1 MRDQAVDRDSGATA
15 RTGRPRMVD
24 VARLAG
30 VSQATVSFVLND
42 RADIPVAAA
51 TRQRILDAAEQLG
64 YRLNR
69 AAQELKLARSTTVGV
84 VSYGIASHPFAG
96 RTLLGI
102 QNAARARGYVC
113 MVVDVG
119 DEPDHG
125 ADADAV
131 ASLLDRVV
139 AGLIFASPGTLA
151 VQTPTLDPGVR
162 TAFSSCWPV
171 DPAGAGDVRAVIL
184 PDERQGGNA
193 AAAAVFDAGHRDVL
207 FLGGTPREW
216 ATVERERGLDDAA
229 RAAGIDPASIP
240 RVYGDYSA
248 RSGYRLAA
256 EAFDRRRYT
265 AVVCGNDLMALGA
278 LLLLHER
285 GLRIPDDV
293 SLVGYDDQEAL
304 AAELHPPLTTVA
316 LPHYEMGALAL
327 DALLDDEP
335 LGRLAV
341 TCPPVERASVATPRA

>member
-1 MRDQAVDRDSGATA
+1 
-15 RTGRPRMVD
+15 MVD

-42 RADIPVAAA
+42 RTDIPVAAA
-51 TRQRILDAAEQLG
+51 TRQRILDAAGELG

-102 QNAARARGYVC
+102 QNAARARGHVC
-113 MVVDVG
+113 MVVDVA

-125 ADADAV
+125 ADAV
-131 ASLLDRVV
+131 ASLLDRGV
-139 AGLIFASPGTLA
+139 AGLLFASPAALG
-151 VQTPTLDPGVR
+151 VRTPAIDRSVR

-171 DPAGAGDVRAVIL
+171 DAETAGDVRAEVL
-184 PDERQGGNA
+184 PDERAGGYRA
-193 AAAAVFDAGHRDVL
+193 ARAVLDAGHRDVL
-207 FLGGTPREW
+207 FLGGTPEEW
-216 ATVERERGLDDAA
+216 ATIERERGLDDAA
-229 RAAGIDPASIP
+229 AELGIGAASID
-240 RVYGDYSA
+240 RVHGDYST
-248 RSGYRLAA
+248 RRGYDLAA
-256 EAFDRRRYT
+256 EAFDRHRYT
-265 AVVCGNDLMALGA
+265 AVVCGNDRMALGA
-278 LLLLHER
+278 LLLLRER
-285 GLRIPDDV
+285 GLAVPDDV

-316 LPHYEMGALAL
+316 LPHFEIGALAL

-335 LGRLAV
+335 RGRVTV
-341 TCPPVERASVATPRA
+341 TCPPVERASVAPPRA